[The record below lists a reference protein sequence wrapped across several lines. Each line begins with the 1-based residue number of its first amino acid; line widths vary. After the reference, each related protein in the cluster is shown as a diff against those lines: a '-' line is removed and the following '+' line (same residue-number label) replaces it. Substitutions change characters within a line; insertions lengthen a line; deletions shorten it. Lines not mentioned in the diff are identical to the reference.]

1 MGDGGIMELFN
12 KGDTACLLLNY
23 QVNGSPLVEGAY
35 QEIEFQV
42 NPQLYIN
49 SVKKL
54 LSKNE
59 IEWTTVTYEDEEG
72 ETQTFTGYVTYL
84 TQQDTFKMGSG
95 DSKVQLRIMMNNEVG
110 SSNYSVITIGDALS
124 GEVL

>member
-1 MGDGGIMELFN
+1 MELFN

-42 NPQLYIN
+42 NPQLYIG

-59 IEWTTVTYEDEEG
+59 IKWATVIYEDEEG

-84 TQQDTFKMGSG
+84 TQQDTFRMGSG